1 LSPRFLTGGNTST
14 LPTNDRQPGSMKSVA
29 KTRRWIMKYST
40 ARQGRTFVIRL
51 EDGDIVH
58 EEIERLALEEKVKAG
73 FLVILGG
80 ADQGSSLVVGPEKSR
95 GVSPVT
101 PMNHV
106 IDDTH
111 EVAGTGTLFP
121 DDTGRPVLHMH
132 MACGR
137 ETHTVTGCIRGG
149 VKVWH
154 VMEAVLVE
162 LLDTNATRALDP
174 ATGFKLLAP

>member
-1 LSPRFLTGGNTST
+1 MR
-14 LPTNDRQPGSMKSVA
+14 
-29 KTRRWIMKYST
+29 YSQ

-58 EEIERLALEEKVKAG
+58 ESIELLARREGVRAG
-73 FLVILGG
+73 HLIILGG
-80 ADQGSSLVVGPEKSR
+80 ADAGSSLVVGPERSR

-101 PMNHV
+101 PMNLAL
-106 IDDTH
+106 DDAR
-111 EVAGTGTLFP
+111 EVAGVGTLFP
-121 DDTGRPVLHMH
+121 DDSGAPVLHMH

-137 ETHTVTGCIRGG
+137 GTDTVTGCIRGG

-162 LLDTNATRALDP
+162 LLDTDAFRRLEP
-174 ATGFKLLAP
+174 ASGFKLLQP